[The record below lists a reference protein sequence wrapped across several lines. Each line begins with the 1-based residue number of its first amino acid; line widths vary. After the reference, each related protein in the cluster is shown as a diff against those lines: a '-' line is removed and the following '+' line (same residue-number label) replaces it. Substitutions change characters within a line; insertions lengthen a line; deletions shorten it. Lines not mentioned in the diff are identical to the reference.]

1 MPAWL
6 LALAFSALVFYTDD
20 YVIAGVLPEISA
32 DLDVST
38 GTAGQ
43 LVTVFSLVVAVTAPI
58 AAVLTAR
65 LAPRQVLTV
74 AATAFGAAN
83 IAASLSP
90 TFGILMA
97 ARIVAAAAAA
107 AATPSLFALA
117 ARLAPPERVGRY
129 VAVVALGVTGA
140 IAVGVPVGT
149 WISTLGSWR
158 TTFAFMA
165 GLGLLVA
172 LALAGTLR
180 ANTDLGTPIPLADQ
194 LRTLAAPA
202 VSLGLAAN
210 IVLMFGSMMMLTY
223 LAPFALD
230 TAHVDASARGP
241 LFAVSGIAGM
251 VGIWA
256 GGRATDRLGPDTT
269 LAIGVGVFV
278 TSMIALYAVWVSRPV
293 PPGVLYPLVAI
304 WGAAAFWN
312 SPAVQARLHM
322 LAGPVST
329 QALALNTSGTYL
341 GVAVGGA
348 VGGVVLDTFGN
359 GALPIVAA
367 CAGIAALLLF
377 RVAQRYTSAN
387 AVT

>member
-1 MPAWL
+1 MPTWL

-20 YVIAGVLPEISA
+20 YVIAGVLPEIAA
-32 DLDVST
+32 DLGVST
-38 GTAGQ
+38 GAAGQ
-43 LVTVFSLVVAVTAPI
+43 LVTVFSLVVAVVAPL
-58 AAVLTAR
+58 AAVLTAK
-65 LAPRQVLTV
+65 LAPRQVLIV
-74 AATAFGAAN
+74 AAIVFSIAN
-83 IAASLSP
+83 IAASLAPS
-90 TFGILMA
+90 FGLLVA
-97 ARIVAAAAAA
+97 ARIVAAVAAA

-117 ARLAPPERVGRY
+117 ARLAPPERIGRY

-165 GLGLLVA
+165 GLGVLVA
-172 LALAGTLR
+172 LALAATLR
-180 ANTDLGTPIPLADQ
+180 ARTRPAPPVPLADQ

-202 VSLGLAAN
+202 VSIGLAAN
-210 IVLMFGSMMMLTY
+210 VVLMFGSMMMLTY

-230 TAHVDASARGP
+230 VAHADVSARGL

-256 GGRATDRLGPDTT
+256 GGRATDRFGPDTT

-278 TSMIALYAVWVSRPV
+278 TSMIALYVVWASRPV
-293 PPGVLYPLVAI
+293 PAAALYPLVAV

-312 SPAVQARLHM
+312 SPAAQARLHV

-341 GVAVGGA
+341 GVATGGA
-348 VGGVVLDTFGN
+348 VGGLILNTLGS
-359 GALPIVAA
+359 GALPLVSA
-367 CAGIAALLLF
+367 CAGLVALLLF
-377 RVAQRYTSAN
+377 RAAQRYAPVK
-387 AVT
+387 AAA